1 MIWTIISFILLC
13 HSEHNK
19 KRRKE
24 KEGGGGGERRGG
36 LDFEGEMHSHLSLA
50 CLWDIMYKCLGGDMG
65 IEPKR

>member
-50 CLWDIMYKCLGGDMG
+50 CL
-65 IEPKR
+65 